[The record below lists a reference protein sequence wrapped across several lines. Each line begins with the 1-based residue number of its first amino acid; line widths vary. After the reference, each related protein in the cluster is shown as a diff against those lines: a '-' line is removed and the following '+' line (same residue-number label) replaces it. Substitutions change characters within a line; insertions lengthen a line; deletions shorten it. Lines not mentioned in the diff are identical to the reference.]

1 MWPDCPYES
10 VNLCDHDIN
19 FIRFTVNQKPGLIL
33 KSGIE
38 DKPGVF
44 VLTDPGPLWYKVD
57 RVCVKFLD
65 GNNDEDDDDVDYK
78 VEDESADCN
87 AKKLLFLK
95 DSNCLNEYVIAKL
108 WDAEAELTA
117 C

>member
-1 MWPDCPYES
+1 
-10 VNLCDHDIN
+10 
-19 FIRFTVNQKPGLIL
+19 
-33 KSGIE
+33 
-38 DKPGVF
+38 
-44 VLTDPGPLWYKVD
+44 
-57 RVCVKFLD
+57 VCVKFLD

-108 WDAEAELTA
+108 
-117 C
+117 